1 MKKDIDLIAKR
12 VITTYMYVISILFVL
27 KLFGFNIIQI
37 NQQAGFIKYIDK
49 AMSYQIV
56 KNLVNFT
63 LIMTYQHIM
72 LSIASDK
79 PCWKLTLISIP
90 FTYCFQAY
98 LKNILIMHHI
108 DVICE
113 ILYLFTLFVIYNGFN
128 KNKCKKFVFVIA
140 LNFIIQF
147 ISSITRFRYS
157 FEYITSITMNLILNL
172 DYLVMMLLI
181 YKINMMK
188 GDKKLWEIFQA
199 VVGSFLQ
206 KLTSLKKLFQKFLT
220 YFSKKT
226 KKEKFEISL
235 YLILNLLWNAFT
247 VACVIFVGFLNN
259 TLVECI
265 FILTAFW
272 LNKTVFGKAFHL
284 KNAFYCFIVSN
295 LTYYCLNRI
304 TLPLDLTLI
313 VPLLLGILLA
323 YITSRFTKTKE
334 DRKIL
339 YRGMPK
345 NELKDWLS
353 KINISEDSI
362 DYNICKYYY
371 VDRFKKVKIASMVC
385 YSIDSIKKRKK
396 NINDK
401 LKELRN

>member
-1 MKKDIDLIAKR
+1 MKKDIDIIAKR
-12 VITTYMYVISILFVL
+12 VIVTYLYVICLLFVL

-49 AMSYQIV
+49 AMSYQFV
-56 KNLVNFT
+56 KNMVNFT

-72 LSIASDK
+72 LSVASDK

-98 LKNILIMHHI
+98 LKNILIVYNI
-108 DVICE
+108 DVLCE
-113 ILYLFTLFVIYNGFN
+113 ILYLFTLFALYNGIN
-128 KNKCKKFVFVIA
+128 KSKIKKFTFVIA

-188 GDKKLWEIFQA
+188 GDKKLWVTFQA
-199 VVGSFLQ
+199 EVGSFLQ
-206 KLTSLKKLFQKFLT
+206 KLTSLKKALKRFLT

-226 KKEKFEISL
+226 NKEKFEISL
-235 YLILNLLWNAFT
+235 YLILNLLWNTFT

-284 KNAFYCFIVSN
+284 KNAFHCFIVSN

-304 TLPLDLTLI
+304 TLPLD
-313 VPLLLGILLA
+313 
-323 YITSRFTKTKE
+323 
-334 DRKIL
+334 
-339 YRGMPK
+339 
-345 NELKDWLS
+345 
-353 KINISEDSI
+353 
-362 DYNICKYYY
+362 
-371 VDRFKKVKIASMVC
+371 
-385 YSIDSIKKRKK
+385 
-396 NINDK
+396 
-401 LKELRN
+401 